1 MFLLPFKKPSMKKMM
16 LFAVI
21 ACSIIGSSVYAQKT
35 GYINTNELLVAMP
48 ETKKAQDRIQKM
60 QDSLNTSYGEMIKE
74 YREKDSVIRVDSAKW
89 TAAKRDI
96 KFKEFQELGEML
108 QNYSN
113 AAQQYL
119 QQKEQEMFEPIQKIA
134 KEAIQTVAKANGY
147 TYVFNGEALLV
158 SPPSDDIL
166 PLVKKHLKIGES
178 APAAAPKK

>member
-1 MFLLPFKKPSMKKMM
+1 MKKIM
-16 LFAVI
+16 LFAVV
-21 ACSIIGSSVYAQKT
+21 AWMSFFSAANAQKT

-48 ETKKAQDRIQKM
+48 ETKKAQERLQKM
-60 QDSLNTSYGEMIKE
+60 QDSLNTSYAEMIKE

-89 TAAKRDI
+89 TSAKKDI

-119 QQKEQEMFEPIQKIA
+119 QQKEQEMFEPVQKIA

-178 APAAAPKK
+178 APAPAPKK

>member
-1 MFLLPFKKPSMKKMM
+1 MKKVI
-16 LFAVI
+16 LFSVI
-21 ACSIIGSSVYAQKT
+21 ACIVVCNAGYAQKT
-35 GYINTNELLVAMP
+35 GYINTNELLGAMP
-48 ETKKAQDRIQKM
+48 ETKKAQEKLQKM
-60 QDSLNTSYGEMIKE
+60 QDSLNNSYAELIRE
-74 YREKDSVIRVDSAKW
+74 YREKDSVIRMDSAKW

-119 QQKEQEMFEPIQKIA
+119 QQKEQEMFEPVQKIA
-134 KEAIQTVAKANGY
+134 REAIQTVAKANGY
-147 TYVFNGEALLV
+147 SYVFNGEALLV

-178 APAAAPKK
+178 APSAAPKK

>member
-1 MFLLPFKKPSMKKMM
+1 MKKIMF
-16 LFAVI
+16 FAVV
-21 ACSIIGSSVYAQKT
+21 ACMSLFSVAHAQKT

-48 ETKKAQDRIQKM
+48 ETKKTQEKLQKM
-60 QDSLNTSYGEMIKE
+60 QDSLNNSYGEMIKE
-74 YREKDSVIRVDSAKW
+74 YREKDSVIRIDSSKW
-89 TAAKRDI
+89 TPAKKDI
-96 KFKEFQELGEML
+96 KFKEFQELGEAL

-147 TYVFNGEALLV
+147 SYVFNGEALLV